1 MKAYLSG
8 VCGTKVLELYTKYL
22 FDTKIN
28 IDWDVGK
35 LSLLWEK
42 KHIDRENVS
51 MEKSKLRGISLAA
64 HIKFW

>member
-8 VCGTKVLELYTKYL
+8 VFGTKVLELYTKYL

-42 KHIDRENVS
+42 MHIEKMLEHVS
-51 MEKSKLRGISLAA
+51 MERSGISLAT